1 MLIGNSSKE
10 NPMSTPYL
18 QEQLDALVRR
28 IFSID
33 DYTFGTTQQGYLVC
47 YRGRLVVPD
56 SAEAYDQ
63 LAANLKPMGLTPLFR
78 EEDNHQ
84 AIYIVNQPPTPK
96 ASNPRINL
104 LMFIL
109 TLLSVIYVGMTYA
122 TGELFPASWQD
133 AEQALLIGGLP
144 FAISLILILG
154 CHEFGHYL
162 MGRYH
167 KVHVTLP
174 YFIPFPFPPFGTMGA
189 FINMKE
195 PARNRRDLMDIAIT
209 GPLAGLVVAIVVLF
223 IGLSMSTI
231 STIPTSFP
239 PGYGTQMEG
248 SSLLYL
254 LIKYISFG
262 RLLPAPPVY
271 QMPPLLHWLRYFFTG
286 TPIPLGYTDVMLSP
300 VAMAGWSGILVTSL
314 NLIPVGQLDGGHIF
328 YTLFGKERAKKLLPV
343 VIVLLVL
350 LGFVWNGWFLWALLA
365 FWIGR
370 AYAEPLDQIT
380 QLDKKRRI
388 LAWSAIVLLILTFTP
403 IPLMLIS

>member
-1 MLIGNSSKE
+1 
-10 NPMSTPYL
+10 MSTPYF
-18 QEQLDALVRR
+18 QEQVDALVRR

-33 DYTFGTTQQGYLVC
+33 DYTFGTAQQGFLVC
-47 YRGRLVVPD
+47 YRGHLIVPD
-56 SAEAYDQ
+56 SAAAYDQ
-63 LAANLKPMGLTPLFR
+63 LADALKPMGLTPMFR

-84 AIYIVNQPPTPK
+84 AIYIVNKLPTPT

-104 LMFIL
+104 LLFIL

-122 TGELFPASWQD
+122 TGELFPSSWQD
-133 AEQALLIGGLP
+133 AKQALLAGGFP

-174 YFIPFPFPPFGTMGA
+174 YFIPLPFPPFGTLGA

-195 PARNRRDLMDIAIT
+195 PTRNRRDLMDIAIA
-209 GPLAGLVVAIVVLF
+209 GPLAGLVVAIIVLF
-223 IGLSMSTI
+223 IGLSMSTV
-231 STIPTSFP
+231 SAIPTSFP

-248 SSLLYL
+248 NSLLYL

-262 RLLPAPPVY
+262 KLLPAPAVY
-271 QMPPLLHWLRYFFTG
+271 EMPPLLHWLRYFFTG
-286 TPIPLGYTDVMLSP
+286 TPTPLGYLDVMLSP
-300 VAMAGWSGILVTSL
+300 VAMAGWAGILVTSL

-328 YTLFGKERAKKLLPV
+328 YTLFGKERAKKLWPV
-343 VIVLLVL
+343 IIVLLIL

-365 FWIGR
+365 FWLGR
-370 AYAEPLDQIT
+370 VYAEPLDQIT
-380 QLDKKRRI
+380 PLDKKRRI
-388 LAWSAIVLLILTFTP
+388 LAWLAIVILILTFTP
-403 IPLMLIS
+403 IPLMLVS